1 MPVFA
6 PPNIRKGDFVLN
18 QTPAIVK
25 YLGKEFGFYPSN
37 KADEAH
43 AEALIGFV
51 TDVIAE
57 GRLVFHAHRFTDS
70 YYTQREGRRPQATSS
85 GMRLRDCLSL
95 WDILRQCLLT
105 TQKNIVRDLL
115 SAKR

>member
-1 MPVFA
+1 MRWQGTANTDMPVFA
-6 PPNIRKGDFVLN
+6 PPIIRKGDFVLN

-70 YYTQREGRRPQATSS
+70 YYTQREETAGHIKWYETE
-85 GMRLRDCLSL
+85 RLP
-95 WDILRQCLLT
+95 
-105 TQKNIVRDLL
+105 
-115 SAKR
+115 